1 MSSVSG
7 LFRTV
12 ANGLKRIGRFFYDN
26 RRLLFTWLFILGFV
40 ATTLH
45 FGWDKKAI
53 AFLVVVFGILSQ
65 AFLGLIGLIAMI
77 PIIGP
82 ILAKVLALPLYW
94 VLNALG
100 YFLSIFAI
108 KKGHGKSVLNY
119 RILTIVFLVGV
130 AFGFVLGKLL

>member
-1 MSSVSG
+1 MNSVLG
-7 LFRTV
+7 PFRSAV
-12 ANGLKRIGRFFYDN
+12 NWLKRVGRFLGDN
-26 RRLLFTWLFILGFV
+26 RRLLLTWLFILAFV
-40 ATTLH
+40 ATALH

-77 PIIGP
+77 PVIGP

-100 YFLSIFAI
+100 YFLSVFAI